1 MSFEDQLG
9 LLSVAVFLASVFPLV
24 VPLLL
29 SMPRQGSVLRKCA
42 LISFAFMLSWAIALV
57 LFCAIVIPAL
67 SLEEPLAQKLLAGP
81 NTSSIWSLLWAAARI
96 VGQYWYFVGQVTLP
110 LIAAVASVPVS
121 VALVRRLLPV
131 RQGVAGAA

>member
-9 LLSVAVFLASVFPLV
+9 LLSVAVFLASVVPLA

-29 SMPRQGSVLRKCA
+29 SVRRKGSIGRKCA
-42 LISFAFMLSWAIALV
+42 LIAVAFVLSWAIALV

-67 SLEEPLAQKLLAGP
+67 SLEEPLAQKVLADP
-81 NTSSIWSLLWAAARI
+81 NTSSTWSLLWAAARI
-96 VGQYWYFVGQVTLP
+96 VGQYWYFVGQVALP
-110 LIAAVASVPVS
+110 LVAAVTSVPVS
-121 VALVRRLLPV
+121 VALVRRLLPF